1 MLHKGWCGM
10 FLSGMVGAA
19 SGGTEKKYKITN
31 KSGYIDCK
39 AQQAS
44 AGETVPVSI
53 RGSVRISIQ
62 TTSGLTI
69 PTADGDISLYAPEIP
84 VAAYFIMPREDIIIS
99 SIN

>member
-1 MLHKGWCGM
+1 M
-10 FLSGMVGAA
+10 FLSGMVGTA
-19 SGGTEKKYKITN
+19 SGGSEKRYKITN

-69 PTADGDISLYAPEIP
+69 PTADGGMILTGRVDEPKKAENPKWVKVKLEE
-84 VAAYFIMPREDIIIS
+84 F
-99 SIN
+99 